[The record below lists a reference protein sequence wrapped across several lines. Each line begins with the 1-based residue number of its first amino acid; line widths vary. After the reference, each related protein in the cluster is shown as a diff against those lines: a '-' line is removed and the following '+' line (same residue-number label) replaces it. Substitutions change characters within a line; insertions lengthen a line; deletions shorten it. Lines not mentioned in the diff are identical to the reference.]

1 MKPVCRQTNESVDH
15 LIKRF
20 KRVVNKEGILDAYRQ
35 KECNVTPSEKRRNK
49 HAAHLKRMKK
59 YYKRIGQI

>member
-1 MKPVCRQTNESVDH
+1 MKPVYSQMNESVDH

-20 KRVVNKEGILDAYRQ
+20 RRVVNKEGILDAYRQ
-35 KECNVTPSEKRRNK
+35 KECNVTPSQKRRNK

>member
-1 MKPVCRQTNESVDH
+1 MKPVCRRENESVDQ

-20 KRVVNKEGILDAYRQ
+20 RRIVNKEGILDAYRQ
-35 KECNVTPSEKRRNK
+35 NEFNATPSEKRRNK